1 MDRAVF
7 TSLLSDVQSCSS
19 FLFKPGGASCSHM
32 HVFAVQVLATNLLQ
46 RHIRWAIDAGPLSA
60 KSVSWLYALT
70 ARLERPLT
78 QDVMASLRA
87 LFKHCAK
94 MRCSG

>member
-1 MDRAVF
+1 MCNIVAAQ
-7 TSLLSDVQSCSS
+7 L
-19 FLFKPGGASCSHM
+19 
-32 HVFAVQVLATNLLQ
+32 LATNLLQ

-60 KSVSWLYALT
+60 QSVAWLYALT

-87 LFKHCAK
+87 LLKHCAK
-94 MRCSG
+94 MRFAFG